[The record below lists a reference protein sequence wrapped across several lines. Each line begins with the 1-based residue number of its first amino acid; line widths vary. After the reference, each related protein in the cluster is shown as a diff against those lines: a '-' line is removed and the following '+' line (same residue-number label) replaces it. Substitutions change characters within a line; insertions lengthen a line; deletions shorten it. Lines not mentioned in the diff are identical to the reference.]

1 MAENMKYYE
10 MFREVPKEAQK
21 PIGGGRLKGMTDIN
35 PMWRIKALTE
45 AFGPVGIGWYYKIS
59 DKHIETVG
67 TESAAFVDIELYIK
81 VNGEWSMPIIGTG
94 GSSFVT
100 IERSGNA
107 YMSDECYK
115 MALTDAISIAFKA
128 LGGAGNI
135 YFAKDR
141 TKYDVKTDA
150 DTKAPADNVTPIK
163 QPKTTDTTKVSVQQL
178 TAAMAKKGITQ
189 EQIFETYKRDV
200 KDIVEVKKK
209 TCTDLKF
216 LPQEYKLKYF
226 NMCK

>member
-1 MAENMKYYE
+1 MKNMIYYD
-10 MFREVPKEAQK
+10 MFREVPQEAQK
-21 PIGGGRLKGMTDIN
+21 PIPGGRLKGMTDIN

-45 AFGPVGIGWYYKIS
+45 AFGPVGLGWYYKIT
-59 DKHIETVG
+59 DKHIEKFG
-67 TESAAFVDIELYIK
+67 NEASAFVDVELFVK
-81 VNGEWSMPIIGTG
+81 VDGEWSMPIVGTG

-141 TKYDVKTDA
+141 TKYDVETDA
-150 DTKAPADNVTPIK
+150 DKEQGDKKISVRDIETLAKQANIEIQFIIDSYNEKNKKAIDKLQFMP
-163 QPKTTDTTKVSVQQL
+163 
-178 TAAMAKKGITQ
+178 Q
-189 EQIFETYKRDV
+189 ENKLHVYNWLQGK
-200 KDIVEVKKK
+200 VKK
-209 TCTDLKF
+209 
-216 LPQEYKLKYF
+216 
-226 NMCK
+226 